1 MKFKNLF
8 KRKFSIPEPGDQY
21 KINDNSKD
29 PFPPK
34 KHMLIRVLE
43 VKNGWVRYS
52 IGDNGILFQD
62 ERMEVSQFVRVFTK
76 I

>member
-8 KRKFSIPEPGDQY
+8 KRKFSIPQSGDQY
-21 KINDNSKD
+21 KIRDNSED

-43 VKNGWVRYS
+43 VKSGWVRYS
-52 IGDNGILFQD
+52 IGDNEILFQD